1 VPVPSSLTLSAHPN
15 PFNATTQIRFDLPQA
30 VLVNLTIFD
39 VLGRRVET
47 LLNDTRPA
55 GSHHMEW
62 NAENQAAGIYFARMQ
77 AGDHIR
83 TTKLL
88 LLK

>member
-1 VPVPSSLTLSAHPN
+1 VTSVELIAFHLLRIH
-15 PFNATTQIRFDLPQA
+15 FDLPQTG
-30 VLVNLTIFD
+30 LVDLTIFD

-47 LLNDTRPA
+47 LLNDTRSA
-55 GSHHMEW
+55 GSHHVEW

-77 AGDHIR
+77 AGDNIR